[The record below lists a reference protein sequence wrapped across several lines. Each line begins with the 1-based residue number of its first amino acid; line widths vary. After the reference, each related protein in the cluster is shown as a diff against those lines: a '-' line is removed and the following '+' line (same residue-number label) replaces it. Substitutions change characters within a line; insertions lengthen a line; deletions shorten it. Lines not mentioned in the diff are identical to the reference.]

1 MRFFLIVLFLFFTF
15 GFSAAQDTLTVIHYN
30 LLNFGNYTSYC
41 TSNNNNVYTKTG
53 HLKTIISY
61 AQPDIFTINELFCS
75 TNLANL
81 ILDDAMNVEGTTQY
95 EKAEITCHSPYS
107 SLTNMLFYNSE
118 VLGLKSQSYVETNIR
133 DINTYKLFYK
143 GNLPQSN
150 DTIFFSCIVAHLK
163 AGNGSDDE
171 MERADEI
178 SKLNSYLATYEEP
191 GNFLFMGD
199 FNVYKSSEQAFQK
212 IIYNNN
218 EDFRFYDPINKIGY
232 WHNNSYFQKYHT
244 QSTHSSGGCPAGGGM
259 DDRFD
264 FILVSESIKD
274 ATDGVQSINSSY
286 WAIGQD
292 GLHFNKSI
300 KASPA
305 NTSVPADVL
314 NALYNMSDHLPVR
327 LNLLVGE
334 GVGISDYP
342 DFISSV
348 NFINPFDQ
356 KIKFW
361 ITSERNENAT
371 VSLYDFTGRKILSR
385 EIRISMGENQ
395 FSLQAK
401 NIKNGIYLVRLSN
414 VSKFSYSE
422 KIMK

>member
-1 MRFFLIVLFLFFTF
+1 MKKYLSALLLFIVLA
-15 GFSAAQDTLTVIHYN
+15 SYSQDTISLIHYN

-61 AQPDIFTINELFCS
+61 ATPDIFTVNELFCS

-81 ILDDAMNVEGTTQY
+81 ILDDALNVDGTNHY
-95 EKAEITCHSPYS
+95 KKAEITCHSPYS
-107 SLTNMLFYNSE
+107 SLTNMLYYNSDL
-118 VLGLKSQSYVETNIR
+118 LGLKSQSYVETNIR
-133 DINTYKLFYK
+133 DINIYKLFYK
-143 GNLPQSN
+143 GNLPQSE

-163 AGNGSDDE
+163 AGDDSDDE
-171 MERADEI
+171 IERADEI
-178 SKLNSYLATYEEP
+178 SKLNTHLANYEEP

-232 WHNNSYFQKYHT
+232 WHNNSYFEKYHT
-244 QSTHSSGGCPAGGGM
+244 QSTHYSGGCPAGGGM
-259 DDRFD
+259 DVRFD

-274 ATDGVQSINSSY
+274 ATDGIMSINSSY

-300 KASPA
+300 KASPT
-305 NTSVPADVL
+305 NTSVPSQVL
-314 NALYNMSDHLPVR
+314 NALYNLSDHLPVR

-334 GVGISDYP
+334 GVGIKEFSGLESELRVINTSNQRINI
-342 DFISSV
+342 FISTKKSQSV
-348 NFINPFDQ
+348 NVEI
-356 KIKFW
+356 
-361 ITSERNENAT
+361 
-371 VSLYDFTGRKILSR
+371 YDLAGRKFSTKNFSLTTGNNSIYFDVPDIPAGAYILKFSFPHGLILSR
-385 EIRISMGENQ
+385 KLI
-395 FSLQAK
+395 F
-401 NIKNGIYLVRLSN
+401 
-414 VSKFSYSE
+414 
-422 KIMK
+422 